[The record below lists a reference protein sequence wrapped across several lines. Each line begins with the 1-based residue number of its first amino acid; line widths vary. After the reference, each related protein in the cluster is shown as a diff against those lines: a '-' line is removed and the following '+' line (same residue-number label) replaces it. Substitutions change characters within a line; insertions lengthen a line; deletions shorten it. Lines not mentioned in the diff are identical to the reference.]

1 MAVYIPLSSPPL
13 LAATFIIAL
22 GVALIPLSARHGI
35 ICIGTGSVIMGFI
48 MLDDLP
54 KGFEP
59 PGDYN
64 IWINRRS
71 GSLDDS
77 CGAEAAFEKG
87 SIIADLAFGIAA
99 E

>member
-48 MLDDLP
+48 MLADLP
-54 KGFEP
+54 KGFELQ
-59 PGDYN
+59 G
-64 IWINRRS
+64 IIIFES
-71 GSLDDS
+71 TVVV
-77 CGAEAAFEKG
+77 GAWM
-87 SIIADLAFGIAA
+87 IAVGLKQPMRKDR
-99 E
+99 